1 MSNHSKTKYD
11 QAFQEALNR
20 LNPEQ
25 LKAVKQTED
34 PIMVMAG
41 PGTGKT
47 QLLGVRVGYILQ
59 STDAKAHNIIC
70 LTFTNAGAVAM
81 RNRLLS
87 FIGPEAY
94 NAHIYTYHAFCHS
107 VIQDNIEYFGGY
119 RELQLVSDIEQVEIL
134 NQIIDELPKT
144 SILKRF
150 KGDLYYDRK
159 NLLKL
164 FTTMKQENWKAEK
177 VIQEI
182 DELEIKKKEDESMI
196 YKNSR
201 KGKWEKGDLKQAAF
215 DKYMDKFRKTK
226 EAAALLSKYDQ
237 LLYERQRYDQQD
249 TILFVIDAFE
259 KNENLKLDYQE
270 RYQYMLVDEYQD
282 TNGSQNDLV
291 FLLSDYW
298 DKPNLFVVGDDDQ
311 AIYRF
316 QGANMNS
323 LTDFIDKFDPTRYVL
338 KNNYR
343 SYQGILDSAYKLIQ
357 QNTDRIGNENI
368 INISRED
375 PYKLIESR
383 IENKG
388 FGSQPFVYKYQNKT
402 LEQAGVVAKI
412 ESLHDS
418 GVAYKDMAVI
428 YRGHKSA
435 TELVKYFTLKN
446 IPLQIKR
453 KVNVLDLPEIKK
465 IHNIMIYL
473 ASEYK
478 KQDSR
483 EDLLFEILHY
493 DYFNIKSRDIGY
505 IAAYCSNYTDVTEDD
520 RKWRKVIADKETLD
534 TLVSNSESILAFSQM
549 LEEWIASI
557 PNMTLQRLFEKVI
570 TQSGLLN
577 NILLDEDKTFRL
589 QVLNKYFDLI
599 KNESAKNANYNI
611 NTLVSNI
618 AIMQDSDI
626 SLPLDKVIHNEDGIN
641 FMTAHGSKGLE
652 FEHVFII
659 DVTKKNWEQ
668 KNANRGFKFPPGLV
682 PISETSD
689 IQDDRRL
696 FYVAMT
702 RAKNFVY
709 ISYSLFDEDGK
720 DLETARFI
728 SELGEDI
735 SPVEGQ
741 VSEDQTLDYV
751 SGLMT
756 YTEGQPKLIDKDL
769 VARLLSTFAMS
780 ATALNKF
787 IRCRLS
793 FYFENLIRVPMAR
806 SATMGYGSAIHY
818 ALELY
823 FRDLESDPERKIPDP
838 SVLFNHFTKGMKIYR
853 SHFTQMEFD
862 NLNTLGEKILQ
873 EYYDEYN
880 HQWHTAKQIVSEK
893 NIKNTSIDE
902 IPIKGKIDKV
912 EIYDDHVKVIDY
924 KTGTY
929 KKDKL
934 AGKSENEPGGDYW
947 RQLVFYKLLVDND
960 PTLNWKMKSG
970 TMDFVEK
977 AKTKKSFDKIEM
989 PISTEDV
996 DAVTQQLKEAWKA
1009 INNYEFEQFCDDEEC
1024 RWCNFVRETSTIVP
1038 TNTKEIKE
1046 EKPVQIGLFKL

>member
-1 MSNHSKTKYD
+1 MSNPTKTKYD
-11 QAFQEALNR
+11 QAFQEALHR

-25 LKAVKQTED
+25 LEAVQKTED

-59 STDAKAHNIIC
+59 NTDAKAHNIIC

-81 RNRLLS
+81 RSRLLS

-177 VIQEI
+177 VITEI
-182 DELEIKKKEDESMI
+182 DILDANMREDESMI

-201 KGKWEKGDLKQAAF
+201 KGKWEKGDFKQAAF
-215 DKYMDKFRKTK
+215 DKFMEKFRKTK
-226 EAAALLSKYDQ
+226 EAASLLAKYDQ

-270 RYQYMLVDEYQD
+270 RYQYILVDEYQD

-298 DKPNLFVVGDDDQ
+298 EEPNLFVVGDDDQ

-323 LTDFIDKFDPTRYVL
+323 LTDFIGKFDPARFIL

-357 QNTDRIGNENI
+357 QNTDRIGNQSQNNNTEK
-368 INISRED
+368 D
-375 PYKLIESR
+375 PYKLVESR
-383 IENKG
+383 VDNKG
-388 FGSQPFVYKYQNKT
+388 LGSKPIVHKYQNKT
-402 LEQAGVVAKI
+402 LEQAGVVTKI
-412 ESLHDS
+412 KALHEQ

-428 YRGHKSA
+428 YRSHKSA
-435 TELVKYFTLKN
+435 TELVKYFTLKD

-465 IHNIMIYL
+465 IHNIMLYL

-493 DYFNIKSRDIGY
+493 DYFNISSRDIGY
-505 IAAYCSNYTDVTEDD
+505 IAAHCSNYTDITEDD
-520 RKWRKVIADKETLD
+520 RKWRKVIADRDVLD
-534 TLVSNSESILAFSQM
+534 TLVSDSENIVSFSMM

-577 NILLDEDKTFRL
+577 NILLDEEKTFRL

-599 KNESAKNANYNI
+599 KNESAKNPNYNI
-611 NTLVSNI
+611 NTLINNI
-618 AIMQDSDI
+618 TIMRDSDI

-652 FEHVFII
+652 FDHVFII

-709 ISYSLFDEDGK
+709 ISYSLFDEEGK

-735 SPVEGQ
+735 SPIEGD
-741 VSEDQTLDYV
+741 VSDEQTLDYI

-756 YTEGQPKLIDKDL
+756 YTQGVPKLIDKDL
-769 VARLLSTFAMS
+769 VARLLNTFAMS

-793 FYFENLIRVPMAR
+793 FYFENLLRVPMAR

-818 ALELY
+818 ALEMY
-823 FRDLESDPERKIPDP
+823 FKALESHPERKLPE
-838 SVLFNHFTKGMKIYR
+838 SESLYTHFVKGMKIYR
-853 SHFTQMEFD
+853 SHFTQIEFD
-862 NLNTLGEKILQ
+862 NLTTLGEKILK

-880 HQWHTAKQIVSEK
+880 HQWQTAKQTISEK
-893 NIKNTSIDE
+893 NIKNTSVGE

-934 AGKSENEPGGDYW
+934 AGSTDEEQGGDYW

-960 PTLNWKMKSG
+960 PTLDWKMKTG

-989 PISTEDV
+989 PISDEDV
-996 DAVTQQLKEAWKA
+996 DAVTKQLQDAWKA
-1009 INNYEFEQFCDDEEC
+1009 IHNYEFEQFCDNEEC
-1024 RWCNFVRETSTIVP
+1024 RWCNFVRDTSVIVP
-1038 TNTKEIKE
+1038 VELDESYNE
-1046 EKPVQIGLFKL
+1046 EEV

>member
-1 MSNHSKTKYD
+1 MYNKAKNKYD
-11 QAFQEALNR
+11 QAFQKALGM
-20 LNPEQ
+20 LNTEQ
-25 LKAVKQTED
+25 LQAVQQTED

-59 STDAKAHNIIC
+59 NTDAKAHNILC

-81 RNRLLS
+81 RSRLLS

-119 RELQLVSDIEQVEIL
+119 RDLQLVSDLEQVEIL
-134 NQIIDELPKT
+134 NQIIDELPKD

-150 KGDLYYDRK
+150 KGDLYYDRN

-164 FTTMKQENWKAEK
+164 FTTMKQENWKADMVSKTIVDYEA
-177 VIQEI
+177 EM
-182 DELEIKKKEDESMI
+182 LEDESMI

-201 KGKWEKGDLKQAAF
+201 KGKWEKGDLKQGA
-215 DKYMDKFRKTK
+215 YDKFMEKYRKTK
-226 EAAALLSKYDQ
+226 EAVSLLGKYDQ

-270 RYQYMLVDEYQD
+270 RYQYILVDEYQD

-298 DKPNLFVVGDDDQ
+298 EKPNLFVVGDDDQ

-316 QGANMNS
+316 QGANMSS
-323 LTDFIDKFDPTRYVL
+323 LTDFIEKFTPDRYVL

-343 SYQGILDSAYKLIQ
+343 SYQGILDSAYKLIK
-357 QNTDRIGNENI
+357 QNADRIGNKTEVKDEN
-368 INISRED
+368 ED
-375 PYKLIESR
+375 PYKLVESR
-383 IENKG
+383 IDRNG
-388 FGSQPFVYKYQNKT
+388 YGSDPIVTKYQNKT
-402 LEQAGVVAKI
+402 LEEAGLVNKI
-412 ESLHDS
+412 ETLHEQ
-418 GVAYKDMAVI
+418 GVPYKDMAVI
-428 YRGHKSA
+428 YRSHKSA
-435 TELVKYFTLKN
+435 TNLVKYFTLKD

-465 IHNIMIYL
+465 IHNLMTYL
-473 ASEYK
+473 SSEYK

-493 DYFNIKSRDIGY
+493 SYFKIAPRDIGY
-505 IAAYCSNYTDVTEDD
+505 IAAHCSNYTDITEDD
-520 RKWRKVIADKETLD
+520 RKWRKVIGDKAMLD
-534 TLVSNSESILAFSQM
+534 DLVSDSDSILAVSVM
-549 LEEWIASI
+549 IEEWIANI
-557 PNMTLQRLFEKVI
+557 PNMTLQRLFEKII

-577 NILLDEDKTFRL
+577 EILMDEDKTFRL

-599 KNESAKNANYNI
+599 KNESAKDHEYGIDNLI
-611 NTLVSNI
+611 SNI
-618 AIMQDSDI
+618 EIMRDSNI
-626 SLPLDKVIHNEDGIN
+626 TLPLEKVIHNEDGIN

-652 FEHVFII
+652 FEYVFII
-659 DVTKKNWEQ
+659 DATKKNWEQ
-668 KNANRGFKFPPGLV
+668 KNNNRGFRFPPGLV

-696 FYVAMT
+696 FYVALT
-702 RAKNFVY
+702 RAKNFAH
-709 ISYSLFDEDGK
+709 ISYSLFDDDGK
-720 DLETARFI
+720 DVETARFV
-728 SELGEDI
+728 SELGEHI
-735 SPVEGQ
+735 SPKEGE
-741 VSEDQTLDYV
+741 VSDDHALEYV
-751 SGLMT
+751 AGLMT
-756 YTEGQPKLIDKDL
+756 YTEGTPVLIDKDL
-769 VARLLSTFAMS
+769 VARLLKTFAMS

-793 FYFENLIRVPMAR
+793 FYFENLLRVPMAR

-818 ALELY
+818 SLEMY
-823 FRDLESDPERKIPDP
+823 FKEMESDPERKTPDP
-838 SVLFNHFTKGMKIYR
+838 KLLTNFFEKGMKIYR
-853 SHFTQMEFD
+853 SHFTQLEFD
-862 NLNTLGEKILQ
+862 NLMTLGEKILK

-880 HQWHTAKQIVSEK
+880 HQWQTAKQTISEK
-893 NIKNTSIDE
+893 NIKNTSVGE

-934 AGKSENEPGGDYW
+934 AGMSDDEPGGDYW

-960 PTLNWKMKSG
+960 PTLDWKMQSG

-977 AKTKKSFDKIEM
+977 AKTKKKFDKIEL
-989 PISTEDV
+989 PISDEDKI
-996 DAVTQQLKEAWKA
+996 AVTKQLEESWEA
-1009 INNYEFEQFCDDEEC
+1009 INNYEFEQFCDNEDC
-1024 RWCNFVRETSTIVP
+1024 RWCNFVRDTSPIIPVELDESY
-1038 TNTKEIKE
+1038 NE
-1046 EKPVQIGLFKL
+1046 E

>member
-1 MSNHSKTKYD
+1 MYNKAKNKYD
-11 QAFQEALNR
+11 QAFQKALGM
-20 LNPEQ
+20 LNTEQ
-25 LKAVKQTED
+25 LQAVQQTED

-59 STDAKAHNIIC
+59 NTDAKAHNILC

-81 RNRLLS
+81 RSRLLS

-119 RELQLVSDIEQVEIL
+119 RDLQLVSDLEQVEIL
-134 NQIIDELPKT
+134 NQIIDELPKD

-150 KGDLYYDRK
+150 KGDLYYDRN

-164 FTTMKQENWKAEK
+164 FTTMKQENWKADMVSKTIVDYEAEML
-177 VIQEI
+177 Q
-182 DELEIKKKEDESMI
+182 DESMI

-201 KGKWEKGDLKQAAF
+201 KGKWEKGDLKQGA
-215 DKYMDKFRKTK
+215 YDKFMEKYRKTK
-226 EAAALLSKYDQ
+226 EAVSLLGKYDQ

-270 RYQYMLVDEYQD
+270 RYQYILVDEYQD

-298 DKPNLFVVGDDDQ
+298 EKPNLFVVGDDDQ

-316 QGANMNS
+316 QGANMSS
-323 LTDFIDKFDPTRYVL
+323 LTDFIEKFTPDRYVL

-343 SYQGILDSAYKLIQ
+343 SYQGILDSAYKLIK
-357 QNTDRIGNENI
+357 QNADRIGNKTEVKDEN
-368 INISRED
+368 ED
-375 PYKLIESR
+375 PYKLVESR
-383 IENKG
+383 IDRNG
-388 FGSQPFVYKYQNKT
+388 YGSDPIVTKYQNKT
-402 LEQAGVVAKI
+402 LEEAGLVNKI
-412 ESLHDS
+412 ETLHEQ
-418 GVAYKDMAVI
+418 GVPYKDMAVI
-428 YRGHKSA
+428 YRSHKSA
-435 TELVKYFTLKN
+435 TNLVKYFTLKD

-465 IHNIMIYL
+465 IHNLMTYL
-473 ASEYK
+473 SSEYK

-493 DYFNIKSRDIGY
+493 SYFKIAPRDIGY
-505 IAAYCSNYTDVTEDD
+505 IAAHCSNYTDITEDD
-520 RKWRKVIADKETLD
+520 RKWRKVIGDKAMLD
-534 TLVSNSESILAFSQM
+534 DLVSDSDSILAVSVM
-549 LEEWIASI
+549 IEEWIANI
-557 PNMTLQRLFEKVI
+557 PNMTLQRLFEKII

-577 NILLDEDKTFRL
+577 EILMDEDKTFRL

-599 KNESAKNANYNI
+599 KNESAKDHEYGIDNLI
-611 NTLVSNI
+611 SNI
-618 AIMQDSDI
+618 EIMRDSNI
-626 SLPLDKVIHNEDGIN
+626 TLPLEKVIHNEDGIN

-652 FEHVFII
+652 FEYVFII
-659 DVTKKNWEQ
+659 DATKKNWEQ
-668 KNANRGFKFPPGLV
+668 KNNNRGFRFPPGLV

-696 FYVAMT
+696 FYVALT
-702 RAKNFVY
+702 RAKNFAH
-709 ISYSLFDEDGK
+709 ISYSLFDDDGK
-720 DLETARFI
+720 DVETARFV
-728 SELGEDI
+728 SELGEHI
-735 SPVEGQ
+735 SPKEGE
-741 VSEDQTLDYV
+741 VSDDHALEYV
-751 SGLMT
+751 AGLMT
-756 YTEGQPKLIDKDL
+756 YTEGTPVLIDKDL
-769 VARLLSTFAMS
+769 VARLLKTFAMS

-793 FYFENLIRVPMAR
+793 FYFENLLRVPMAR

-818 ALELY
+818 SLEMY
-823 FRDLESDPERKIPDP
+823 FKEMESDPERKTPDP
-838 SVLFNHFTKGMKIYR
+838 KLLTNFFEKGMKIYR
-853 SHFTQMEFD
+853 SHFTQLEFD
-862 NLNTLGEKILQ
+862 NLMTLGEKILK

-880 HQWHTAKQIVSEK
+880 HQWQTAKQTISEK
-893 NIKNTSIDE
+893 NIKNTSVGE

-934 AGKSENEPGGDYW
+934 AGMSDDEPGGDYW

-960 PTLNWKMKSG
+960 PTLDWKMQSG

-977 AKTKKSFDKIEM
+977 AKTKKKFDKIEL
-989 PISTEDV
+989 PISDEDKI
-996 DAVTQQLKEAWKA
+996 AVTKQLEESWEA
-1009 INNYEFEQFCDDEEC
+1009 INNYEFEQFCDNEDC
-1024 RWCNFVRETSTIVP
+1024 RWCNFVRDTSPIIPVELDESY
-1038 TNTKEIKE
+1038 NE
-1046 EKPVQIGLFKL
+1046 E

>member
-1 MSNHSKTKYD
+1 MYNKAKNKYD
-11 QAFQEALNR
+11 QAFQKALGM
-20 LNPEQ
+20 LNTEQ
-25 LKAVKQTED
+25 LQAVQQTED

-59 STDAKAHNIIC
+59 NTDAKAHNILC

-81 RNRLLS
+81 RSRLLS

-119 RELQLVSDIEQVEIL
+119 RDLQLVSDLEQVEIL
-134 NQIIDELPKT
+134 NQIIDELPKD

-150 KGDLYYDRK
+150 KGDLYYDRN

-164 FTTMKQENWKAEK
+164 FTTMKQENWKADMVSKTIVDYEAEML
-177 VIQEI
+177 Q
-182 DELEIKKKEDESMI
+182 DESMI

-201 KGKWEKGDLKQAAF
+201 KGKWEKGDLKQGA
-215 DKYMDKFRKTK
+215 YDKFMEKYRKTK
-226 EAAALLSKYDQ
+226 EAVSLLGKYDQ

-270 RYQYMLVDEYQD
+270 RYQYILVDEYQD

-298 DKPNLFVVGDDDQ
+298 EKPNLFVVGDDDQ

-316 QGANMNS
+316 QGANMSS
-323 LTDFIDKFDPTRYVL
+323 LTDFIEKFSPDRYVL

-343 SYQGILDSAYKLIQ
+343 SYQGILDSAYKLIK
-357 QNTDRIGNENI
+357 QNADRIGNKTEVKDEN
-368 INISRED
+368 ED
-375 PYKLIESR
+375 PYKLVESR
-383 IENKG
+383 IDRNG
-388 FGSQPFVYKYQNKT
+388 YGSDPIVTKYQNKT
-402 LEQAGVVAKI
+402 LEEAGLVNKI
-412 ESLHDS
+412 ETLHEQ
-418 GVAYKDMAVI
+418 GVPYKDMAVI
-428 YRGHKSA
+428 YRSHKSA
-435 TELVKYFTLKN
+435 TNLVKYFTLKD

-465 IHNIMIYL
+465 IHNLMTYL
-473 ASEYK
+473 SSEYK

-493 DYFNIKSRDIGY
+493 SYFKIAPRDIGY
-505 IAAYCSNYTDVTEDD
+505 IAAHCSNYTDITEDD
-520 RKWRKVIADKETLD
+520 RKWRKVIGDKAMLD
-534 TLVSNSESILAFSQM
+534 DLVSDSDSILAVSVM
-549 LEEWIASI
+549 IEEWIANI
-557 PNMTLQRLFEKVI
+557 PNMTLQRLFEKII

-577 NILLDEDKTFRL
+577 EILMDEDKTFRL

-599 KNESAKNANYNI
+599 KNESAKDHEYGIDNLI
-611 NTLVSNI
+611 SNI
-618 AIMQDSDI
+618 EIMRDSNI
-626 SLPLDKVIHNEDGIN
+626 TLPLEKVIHNEDGIN

-652 FEHVFII
+652 FEYVFII
-659 DVTKKNWEQ
+659 DATKKNWEQ
-668 KNANRGFKFPPGLV
+668 KNNNRGFRFPPGLV

-696 FYVAMT
+696 FYVALT
-702 RAKNFVY
+702 RAKNFAH
-709 ISYSLFDEDGK
+709 ISYSLFDDDGK
-720 DLETARFI
+720 DVETARFV
-728 SELGEDI
+728 SELGEHI
-735 SPVEGQ
+735 SPKEGE
-741 VSEDQTLDYV
+741 VSDDHALEYV
-751 SGLMT
+751 AGLMT
-756 YTEGQPKLIDKDL
+756 YTEGTPVLIDKDL
-769 VARLLSTFAMS
+769 VARLLKTFAMS

-793 FYFENLIRVPMAR
+793 FYFENLLRVPMAR

-818 ALELY
+818 SLEMY
-823 FRDLESDPERKIPDP
+823 FKEMESDPERKTPDP
-838 SVLFNHFTKGMKIYR
+838 KLLTNFFEKGMKIYR
-853 SHFTQMEFD
+853 SHFTQLEFD
-862 NLNTLGEKILQ
+862 NLMTLGEKILK

-880 HQWHTAKQIVSEK
+880 HQWQTAKQTISEK
-893 NIKNTSIDE
+893 NIKNTSVGE

-934 AGKSENEPGGDYW
+934 AGMSDDEPGGDYW

-960 PTLNWKMKSG
+960 PTLDWKMQSG

-977 AKTKKSFDKIEM
+977 AKTKKKFDKIEL
-989 PISTEDV
+989 PISDEDKI
-996 DAVTQQLKEAWKA
+996 AVTKQLEESWEA
-1009 INNYEFEQFCDDEEC
+1009 INNYEFEQFCDNEDC
-1024 RWCNFVRETSTIVP
+1024 RWCNFVRDTSPIIPVELDESY
-1038 TNTKEIKE
+1038 NE
-1046 EKPVQIGLFKL
+1046 E

>member
-1 MSNHSKTKYD
+1 MSNPTKTKYD
-11 QAFQEALNR
+11 QAFQQALQR

-25 LKAVKQTED
+25 LEAVKKTED

-59 STDAKAHNIIC
+59 NTDAKAHNIIC

-81 RNRLLS
+81 RSRLLS

-119 RELQLVSDIEQVEIL
+119 RELQLVSDVEQVEIL
-134 NQIIDELPKT
+134 NQIIDELPKS

-177 VIQEI
+177 IIKEI
-182 DELEIKKKEDESMI
+182 DDLDLEMRADESML

-201 KGKWEKGDLKQAAF
+201 KGQWEKGDFKQAAF
-215 DKYMDKFRKTK
+215 DKFMEKYRKTK
-226 EAAALLSKYDQ
+226 EAVSLLAKYDQ
-237 LLYERQRYDQQD
+237 LLYERQRYDHQD
-249 TILFVIDAFE
+249 TILYVIDAFE

-270 RYQYMLVDEYQD
+270 RYQYILVDEYQD

-298 DKPNLFVVGDDDQ
+298 DQPNLFVVGDDDQ

-323 LTDFIDKFDPTRYVL
+323 LTDFIEKFDPTRFIL

-357 QNTDRIGNENI
+357 QNTDRIGNETQTLDI
-368 INISRED
+368 EQD
-375 PYKLIESR
+375 PYKLVESR
-383 IENKG
+383 TDKKG
-388 FGSQPFVYKYQNKT
+388 YGSDPIVNKYQNKT
-402 LEQAGVVAKI
+402 LEQAGVVSKI
-412 ESLHDS
+412 MELHEQ
-418 GVAYKDMAVI
+418 GVAYKDIAVI

-435 TELVKYFTLKN
+435 TELVKYFTLKDV
-446 IPLQIKR
+446 PLQIKR

-465 IHNIMIYL
+465 IHNIMVYL

-493 DYFNIKSRDIGY
+493 DYFNIAARDIGY

-520 RKWRKVIADKETLD
+520 RKWRKVIADQETLES
-534 TLVSNSESILAFSQM
+534 LVTDGESILSFSLL

-577 NILLDEDKTFRL
+577 NILMDEDKTFRL

-611 NTLVSNI
+611 HALINHINI
-618 AIMQDSDI
+618 MRDSDI

-652 FEHVFII
+652 FDHVFII

-702 RAKNFVY
+702 RAKNYVY
-709 ISYSLFDEDGK
+709 ISYSLFDDEGK

-728 SELGEDI
+728 SELGENI
-735 SPVEGQ
+735 TSVEGA
-741 VSEDQTLDYV
+741 VNDEQTLDYV
-751 SGLMT
+751 TGLMT
-756 YTEGQPKLIDKDL
+756 YTQGVPKLIDKDL
-769 VARLLSTFAMS
+769 VAQLLKTFAMS

-793 FYFENLIRVPMAR
+793 FYFENLLRVPMAR
-806 SATMGYGSAIHY
+806 SATMGYGSAIHF
-818 ALELY
+818 ALEMY
-823 FRDLESDPERKIPDP
+823 FKAMESNPERSLPAP
-838 SVLFNHFTKGMKIYR
+838 ESLYTHFVKGMKIYR

-862 NLNTLGEKILQ
+862 NLTILGEKILQ

-880 HQWHTAKQIVSEK
+880 HQWHTAKQTISEK
-893 NIKNTSIDE
+893 NIKNTSVGE

-934 AGKSENEPGGDYW
+934 AGSTDEEQGGDYW

-960 PTLNWKMKSG
+960 PTLDWKMKSG
-970 TMDFVEK
+970 TMDFVER

-989 PISTEDV
+989 PISTEDIE
-996 DAVTQQLKEAWKA
+996 AVTKQLQDAWTA
-1009 INNYEFEQFCDDEEC
+1009 IHNYEFEQFCDNEEC
-1024 RWCNFVRETSTIVP
+1024 RWCNFVKDTSVIVP
-1038 TNTKEIKE
+1038 VELDESYNE
-1046 EKPVQIGLFKL
+1046 EEV

>member
-1 MSNHSKTKYD
+1 MSNNTKTKYD
-11 QAFQEALNR
+11 LAFEKALGM
-20 LNPEQ
+20 LNQQQ
-25 LKAVKQTED
+25 LDAVQQTED

-59 STDAKAHNIIC
+59 NTDAKAHNILC

-81 RNRLLS
+81 RSRLLS

-119 RELQLVSDIEQVEIL
+119 RELQLVSDIEQIEIL
-134 NQIIDELPKT
+134 NQIIDELPKD
-144 SILKRF
+144 SLLKRF
-150 KGDLYYDRK
+150 KGDLYYDRS
-159 NLLKL
+159 NLLSL
-164 FTTMKQENWKAEK
+164 FSTMKQENWKAEMVDK
-177 VIQEI
+177 TIADYEVEMS
-182 DELEIKKKEDESMI
+182 EDESMI
-196 YKNSR
+196 YKNNR
-201 KGKWEKGDLKQAAF
+201 KGKWEKGDFKQAAF
-215 DKYMDKFRKTK
+215 DKFMEKYRKTK
-226 EAAALLSKYDQ
+226 EAVSLLGKYDQ

-270 RYQYMLVDEYQD
+270 RYQYILVDEYQD

-298 DKPNLFVVGDDDQ
+298 EKPNLFVVGDDDQ

-316 QGANMNS
+316 QGANMSS
-323 LTDFIDKFDPTRYVL
+323 LTDFISKFDPDRYVL

-343 SYQGILDSAYKLIQ
+343 SYQGILDSAYKLIRH
-357 QNTDRIGNENI
+357 NTDRIGNLQPVENE
-368 INISRED
+368 ED
-375 PYKLIESR
+375 DQYKLVESR
-383 IENKG
+383 IDRKG
-388 FGSQPFVYKYQNKT
+388 YGSNPIVHKYQNNT
-402 LEQAGVVAKI
+402 LEQAGLVSKI
-412 ESLHDS
+412 SELHEQ

-435 TELVKYFTLKN
+435 TDLVKYFTLKD

-453 KVNVLDLPEIKK
+453 KVNVLDLPEVKK
-465 IHNIMIYL
+465 IHNIMLYL
-473 ASEYK
+473 AGEYS

-493 DYFNIKSRDIGY
+493 NYFNIAPRDIGY
-505 IAAYCSNYTDVTEDD
+505 LAAHCSNYTDFTEDD
-520 RKWRKVIADKETLD
+520 RKWRKVIGDEVLLEK
-534 TLVSNSESILAFSQM
+534 LVQNSEGISAFSVM
-549 LEEWIASI
+549 LEDWIGSI

-577 NILLDEDKTFRL
+577 DILLDEDKTFRL

-599 KNESAKNANYNI
+599 KNESAKNPDY
-611 NTLVSNI
+611 TLDNLISNI
-618 AIMQDSDI
+618 EIMRDSKI
-626 SLPLDKVIHNEDGIN
+626 SLPLEKVIQNEDGIN

-652 FEHVFII
+652 FEYVFII

-668 KNANRGFKFPPGLV
+668 KNSGRGFKFPPDLV

-696 FYVAMT
+696 FYVALT
-702 RAKNFVY
+702 RAKNFAY
-709 ISYSLFDEDGK
+709 ISYSLFDDEGK

-728 SELGEDI
+728 SELGENI
-735 SPVEGQ
+735 SPVEGV
-741 VSEDQTLDYV
+741 VSDEQTLDYV
-751 SGLMT
+751 AGLMT
-756 YTEGQPKLIDKDL
+756 YTEGTPVLIDRDL
-769 VARLLSTFAMS
+769 VARLLQTFSMS

-793 FYFENLIRVPMAR
+793 FYFENLLRVPMAR

-818 ALELY
+818 ALEMY
-823 FRDLESDPERKIPDP
+823 FKAMEADPERKSPAP
-838 SVLFNHFTKGMKIYR
+838 ETLTTHFLKGMKIYR
-853 SHFTQMEFD
+853 SHFTQLEFD
-862 NLNTLGEKILQ
+862 NFNILGEKILK

-880 HQWHTAKQIVSEK
+880 HQWNTAKQTISEK
-893 NIKNTSIDE
+893 NIKHTSVGE

-934 AGKSENEPGGDYW
+934 AGVSDEDPGGDYW

-960 PTLNWKMKSG
+960 PTLDWKMKSG

-977 AKTKKSFDKIEM
+977 AKTKVKYDKIEL
-989 PISTEDV
+989 PISPEDEK
-996 DAVTQQLKEAWKA
+996 AVTKQLQDAWTA
-1009 INNYEFEQFCDDEEC
+1009 IHNYEFEQFCEDENC
-1024 RWCNFVRETSTIVP
+1024 RWCNFVKDTTTIQPVELDESY
-1038 TNTKEIKE
+1038 NE
-1046 EKPVQIGLFKL
+1046 EEV

>member
-1 MSNHSKTKYD
+1 MYNKAKNKYD
-11 QAFQEALNR
+11 QAFQKALGM
-20 LNPEQ
+20 LNTEQ
-25 LKAVKQTED
+25 LQAVQQTED

-59 STDAKAHNIIC
+59 NTDAKAHNILC

-81 RNRLLS
+81 RSRLLS

-119 RELQLVSDIEQVEIL
+119 RDLQLVSDLEQVEIL
-134 NQIIDELPKT
+134 NQIIDELPKD

-150 KGDLYYDRK
+150 KGDLYYDRN

-164 FTTMKQENWKAEK
+164 FTTMKQENWKADMVSKTIVDYEA
-177 VIQEI
+177 EM
-182 DELEIKKKEDESMI
+182 LEDESMI

-201 KGKWEKGDLKQAAF
+201 KGKWEKGDLKQGA
-215 DKYMDKFRKTK
+215 YDKFMEKYRKTK
-226 EAAALLSKYDQ
+226 EAVSLLGKYDQ

-270 RYQYMLVDEYQD
+270 RYQYILVDEYQD

-298 DKPNLFVVGDDDQ
+298 EKPNLFVVGDDDQ

-316 QGANMNS
+316 QGANMSS
-323 LTDFIDKFDPTRYVL
+323 LTDFIEKFSPDRYVL

-343 SYQGILDSAYKLIQ
+343 SYQGILDSAYKLIK
-357 QNTDRIGNENI
+357 QNADRIGNKTEVKDEN
-368 INISRED
+368 ED
-375 PYKLIESR
+375 PYKLVESR
-383 IENKG
+383 IDRNG
-388 FGSQPFVYKYQNKT
+388 YGSDPIVTKYQNKT
-402 LEQAGVVAKI
+402 LEEAGLVNKI
-412 ESLHDS
+412 ETLHEQ
-418 GVAYKDMAVI
+418 GVPYKDMAVI
-428 YRGHKSA
+428 YRSHKSA
-435 TELVKYFTLKN
+435 TNLVKYFTLKD

-465 IHNIMIYL
+465 IHNLMTYL
-473 ASEYK
+473 SSEYK

-493 DYFNIKSRDIGY
+493 SYFKIAPRDIGY
-505 IAAYCSNYTDVTEDD
+505 IAAHCSNYTDITEDD
-520 RKWRKVIADKETLD
+520 RKWRKVIGDKAMLD
-534 TLVSNSESILAFSQM
+534 DLVSDSDSILAVSVM
-549 LEEWIASI
+549 IEEWIANI
-557 PNMTLQRLFEKVI
+557 PNMTLQRLFEKII

-577 NILLDEDKTFRL
+577 EILMDEDKTFRL

-599 KNESAKNANYNI
+599 KNESAKDHEYGIDNLI
-611 NTLVSNI
+611 SNI
-618 AIMQDSDI
+618 EIMRDSNI
-626 SLPLDKVIHNEDGIN
+626 TLPLEKVIHNEDGIN

-652 FEHVFII
+652 FEYVFII
-659 DVTKKNWEQ
+659 DATKKNWEQ
-668 KNANRGFKFPPGLV
+668 KNNNRGFRFPPGLV

-696 FYVAMT
+696 FYVALT
-702 RAKNFVY
+702 RAKNFAH
-709 ISYSLFDEDGK
+709 ISYSLFDDDGK
-720 DLETARFI
+720 DVETARFV
-728 SELGEDI
+728 SELGEHI
-735 SPVEGQ
+735 SPKEGE
-741 VSEDQTLDYV
+741 VSDDHALEYV
-751 SGLMT
+751 AGLMT
-756 YTEGQPKLIDKDL
+756 YTEGTPVLIDKDL
-769 VARLLSTFAMS
+769 VARLLKTFAMS

-793 FYFENLIRVPMAR
+793 FYFENLLRVPMAR

-818 ALELY
+818 SLEMY
-823 FRDLESDPERKIPDP
+823 FKEMESDPERKTPDP
-838 SVLFNHFTKGMKIYR
+838 KLLTNFFEKGMKIYR
-853 SHFTQMEFD
+853 SHFTQLEFD
-862 NLNTLGEKILQ
+862 NLMTLGEKILK

-880 HQWHTAKQIVSEK
+880 HQWQTAKQTISEK
-893 NIKNTSIDE
+893 NIKNTSVGE

-934 AGKSENEPGGDYW
+934 AGMSDDEPGGDYW

-960 PTLNWKMKSG
+960 PTLDWKMQSG

-977 AKTKKSFDKIEM
+977 AKTKKKFDKIEL
-989 PISTEDV
+989 PISDEDKI
-996 DAVTQQLKEAWKA
+996 AVTKQLEESWEA
-1009 INNYEFEQFCDDEEC
+1009 INNYEFEQFCDNEDC
-1024 RWCNFVRETSTIVP
+1024 RWCNFVRDTSPIIPVELDESY
-1038 TNTKEIKE
+1038 NE
-1046 EKPVQIGLFKL
+1046 E

>member
-1 MSNHSKTKYD
+1 MSNNSKNKYD
-11 QAFQEALNR
+11 QAFQKALGM
-20 LNPEQ
+20 LNTEQ
-25 LKAVKQTED
+25 LKAVQKTED

-59 STDAKAHNIIC
+59 NTDAKAHNILC

-81 RNRLLS
+81 RSRLLS

-150 KGDLYYDRK
+150 KGDLYYDRN

-164 FTTMKQENWKAEK
+164 FSTMKQENWKAEK
-177 VIQEI
+177 VSTEI
-182 DELEIKKKEDESMI
+182 DELDAEMREDESMI
-196 YKNSR
+196 YKNNR
-201 KGKWEKGDLKQAAF
+201 KGKWEKGDFKQAAF
-215 DKYMDKFRKTK
+215 DKFMDKYRKTK
-226 EAAALLSKYDQ
+226 EAVSLLGKYDQ

-270 RYQYMLVDEYQD
+270 RYQYILVDEYQD

-298 DKPNLFVVGDDDQ
+298 EKPNLFVVGDDDQ

-316 QGANMNS
+316 QGANMSS
-323 LTDFIDKFDPTRYVL
+323 LTDFIDKFDPARFIL

-343 SYQGILDSAYKLIQ
+343 SYQGILDSAYKLIR
-357 QNTDRIGNENI
+357 NNSDRIGNQTEIKN
-368 INISRED
+368 EDDD
-375 PYKLIESR
+375 PYKLVESR
-383 IENKG
+383 NDKKG
-388 FGSQPFVYKYQNKT
+388 YGSDPIVHKYQNKT
-402 LEQAGVVAKI
+402 LEQAGLVAKI
-412 ESLHDS
+412 TELHEQ
-418 GVAYKDMAVI
+418 GVAYKDIAVI

-435 TELVKYFTLKN
+435 TELVKYFTLKD
-446 IPLQIKR
+446 IPLQIRR

-465 IHNIMIYL
+465 IHNIMLYL
-473 ASEYK
+473 AGEYK

-493 DYFNIKSRDIGY
+493 DYFNIAPRDIGY
-505 IAAYCSNYTDVTEDD
+505 LAAHCSNYTDIAEDD
-520 RKWRKVIADKETLD
+520 RKWRKVIGDEEALEK
-534 TLVSNSESILAFSQM
+534 LVSDSESILSFSVM
-549 LEEWIASI
+549 LEEWIGSI
-557 PNMTLQRLFEKVI
+557 PNMTLQGLFEKII

-589 QVLNKYFDLI
+589 QVVSKYFDLI
-599 KNESAKNANYNI
+599 KNESAKNTDYTI
-611 NTLVSNI
+611 DTLISNI
-618 AIMQDSDI
+618 AIMRDSNI

-652 FEHVFII
+652 FEYVFII

-696 FYVAMT
+696 FYVALT
-702 RAKNFVY
+702 RAKNFAY
-709 ISYSLFDEDGK
+709 ISYSLFDDEGK

-728 SELGEDI
+728 AELGEHI
-735 SPVEGQ
+735 SPTEGV
-741 VSEDQTLDYV
+741 VSDKQALDYV
-751 SGLMT
+751 AGLMT
-756 YTEGQPKLIDKDL
+756 YTEGTPVLIDRDL
-769 VARLLSTFAMS
+769 IARLLTTFAMS

-793 FYFENLIRVPMAR
+793 FYFENLLRVPMAR

-818 ALELY
+818 SLEMY
-823 FRDLESDPERKIPDP
+823 FKAMEADPERKLPEAQT
-838 SVLFNHFTKGMKIYR
+838 LTTHFIKGMKIYR

-862 NLNTLGEKILQ
+862 NMIILGEKILK

-880 HQWHTAKQIVSEK
+880 QSWHTAKQTISEK
-893 NIKNTSIDE
+893 NIKHTSVGE

-912 EIYDDHVKVIDY
+912 EIFDDHIKVIDY

-934 AGKSENEPGGDYW
+934 AGSSDEDSGGDYW

-960 PTLNWKMKSG
+960 PTLDWKMKSG
-970 TMDFVEK
+970 TMDFVER
-977 AKTKKSFDKIEM
+977 AKTKKSYDKIEL
-989 PISTEDV
+989 PISLEDEE
-996 DAVTQQLKEAWKA
+996 AVTKQLQESWTA
-1009 INNYEFEQFCDDEEC
+1009 IHNYEFEQFCDNEEC
-1024 RWCNFVRETSTIVP
+1024 RWCNFVRDTSTIQPVELDE
-1038 TNTKEIKE
+1038 TYNE
-1046 EKPVQIGLFKL
+1046 EDI

>member
-1 MSNHSKTKYD
+1 MSNNAKTKYD
-11 QAFQEALNR
+11 QAFQKALGM
-20 LNPEQ
+20 LNAEQ
-25 LKAVKQTED
+25 LQAVQQTED

-59 STDAKAHNIIC
+59 NTDAKAHNILC

-81 RNRLLS
+81 RSRLLS

-119 RELQLVSDIEQVEIL
+119 RDLQLVSDLEQVEIL
-134 NQIIDELPKT
+134 NQIIDELPKE
-144 SILKRF
+144 SLLKRF
-150 KGDLYYDRK
+150 KGDLYYDRN

-164 FTTMKQENWKAEK
+164 FTTMKQENWKAEMVDK
-177 VIQEI
+177 TITDYEAEMLT
-182 DELEIKKKEDESMI
+182 DDSMI
-196 YKNSR
+196 YQTNR
-201 KGKWEKGDLKQAAF
+201 KGKWEKGDLKQGA
-215 DKYMDKFRKTK
+215 YDKFMAKYRKTK
-226 EAAALLSKYDQ
+226 EAISLLGKYDQ

-270 RYQYMLVDEYQD
+270 RYQYILVDEYQD

-298 DKPNLFVVGDDDQ
+298 EKPNLFVVGDDDQ

-316 QGANMNS
+316 QGANMSS
-323 LTDFIDKFDPTRYVL
+323 LTDFIDKFTPDRYVL

-343 SYQGILDSAYKLIQ
+343 SYQGILDSAYKLIK
-357 QNTDRIGNENI
+357 QNSDRIGNKTQVDNKED
-368 INISRED
+368 D
-375 PYKLIESR
+375 PYKLVESR
-383 IENKG
+383 LDKKG
-388 FGSQPFVYKYQNKT
+388 YGSDPIVTKYQNKT
-402 LEQAGVVAKI
+402 LEEAGLVAKI
-412 ESLHDS
+412 EELHEQ

-435 TELVKYFTLKN
+435 TNLVKYFTLKD

-453 KVNVLDLPEIKK
+453 KINVLDLPEIKK
-465 IHNIMIYL
+465 IHNIMLYL
-473 ASEYK
+473 AAEYK

-493 DYFNIKSRDIGY
+493 DYFNIKPRDIGY
-505 IAAYCSNYTDVTEDD
+505 IAAHCSNYTDVTEDD
-520 RKWRKVIADKETLD
+520 RKWRKVIGDNEILD
-534 TLVSNSESILAFSQM
+534 GLVSDSDSILSFSVM
-549 LEEWIASI
+549 LEEWIGNI

-577 NILLDEDKTFRL
+577 NILMDEDKTFRL

-599 KNESAKNANYNI
+599 KNESAKDPEYSIDNLI
-611 NTLVSNI
+611 SNI
-618 AIMQDSDI
+618 SIMRDSNI
-626 SLPLDKVIHNEDGIN
+626 SIPLQKIIHNEDGIN

-652 FEHVFII
+652 FEYVFII
-659 DVTKKNWEQ
+659 DATKKNWEQ
-668 KNANRGFKFPPGLV
+668 KNMNRGFRFPPKLV

-696 FYVAMT
+696 FYVALT
-702 RAKNFVY
+702 RAKNFAYV
-709 ISYSLFDEDGK
+709 SYSLFDDDGK
-720 DLETARFI
+720 DVETARFV
-728 SELGEDI
+728 SELGEHI
-735 SPVEGQ
+735 SPVEGT
-741 VSEDQTLDYV
+741 VADEKALEYV
-751 SGLMT
+751 AGLMT
-756 YTEGQPKLIDKDL
+756 YTEGTPVLIDRDL
-769 VARLLSTFAMS
+769 VARLLKTFAMS

-793 FYFENLIRVPMAR
+793 FYFENLLRVPMAR

-818 ALELY
+818 SLEMY
-823 FRDLESDPERKIPDP
+823 FKAMEADPERNTPEPDT
-838 SVLFNHFTKGMKIYR
+838 LTTHFAKGMKIYR
-853 SHFTQMEFD
+853 SHFTQLEYD
-862 NLNTLGEKILQ
+862 NLMILGEKVLQ
-873 EYYDEYN
+873 EYYAEYN
-880 HQWHTAKQIVSEK
+880 HQWQTAKQTISEK
-893 NIKNTSIDE
+893 NIKHTSVGE

-934 AGKSENEPGGDYW
+934 AGMSDDEPGGDYW

-960 PTLNWKMKSG
+960 PTLDWKMQSG
-970 TMDFVEK
+970 IMDFVEK
-977 AKTKKSFDKIEM
+977 AKTKTKYDRIEL
-989 PISTEDV
+989 PISDQDKE
-996 DAVTQQLKEAWKA
+996 AVTKQLQESWEA
-1009 INNYEFEQFCDDEEC
+1009 INNFEFEQFCDNEEC
-1024 RWCNFVRETSTIVP
+1024 RWCNFVRDTSPIVP
-1038 TNTKEIKE
+1038 VELDESYNED
-1046 EKPVQIGLFKL
+1046 